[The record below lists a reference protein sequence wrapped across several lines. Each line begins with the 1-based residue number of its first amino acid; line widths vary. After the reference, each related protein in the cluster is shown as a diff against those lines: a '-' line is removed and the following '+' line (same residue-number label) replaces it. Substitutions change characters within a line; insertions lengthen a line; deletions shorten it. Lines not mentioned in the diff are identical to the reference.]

1 MSWLTALLINT
12 VLIAAA
18 QRAPLLTAAGWVHA
32 GALGTILWGAMGW
45 QAWLA
50 VVAYLGFGSLVTKIG
65 WNNKQRRGLS
75 EARGGRRGP
84 ENVWGSAAVGAI
96 LALLIGSGVP
106 FRALAEIG
114 FAASFA
120 AKLADTF
127 GSEVGKRWGQTTV
140 LITSFR
146 RVEPGTE
153 GAISL
158 EGTLASAIGSV
169 LMTAVMVMLNLVP
182 LGFAALVVS
191 VVGLLAT
198 LVESV
203 IGAVAQDRVSWL
215 SNELVNALQ
224 TLIAAM
230 LAMVVSR
237 MLNLA

>member
-1 MSWLTALLINT
+1 M
-12 VLIAAA
+12 
-18 QRAPLLTAAGWVHA
+18 
-32 GALGTILWGAMGW
+32 
-45 QAWLA
+45 
-50 VVAYLGFGSLVTKIG
+50 
-65 WNNKQRRGLS
+65 
-75 EARGGRRGP
+75 
-84 ENVWGSAAVGAI
+84 
-96 LALLIGSGVP
+96 IGSGVP

-158 EGTLASAIGSV
+158 EGTLASAFGSV
-169 LMTAVMVMLNLVP
+169 LMTAVMVMLNLLP
-182 LGFAALVVS
+182 LGLAALVVS